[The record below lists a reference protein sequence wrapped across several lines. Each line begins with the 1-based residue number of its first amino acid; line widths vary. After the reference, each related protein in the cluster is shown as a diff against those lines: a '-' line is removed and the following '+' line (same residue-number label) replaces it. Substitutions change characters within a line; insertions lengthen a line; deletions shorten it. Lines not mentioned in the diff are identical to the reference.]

1 MCGGDGK
8 RDCSTLDD
16 GQVAVDVSDGEV
28 EADRE
33 FVGLD
38 HALYHA
44 IHSVAVGIGLSIVG
58 ELADDEGFELWHN
71 SA

>member
-16 GQVAVDVSDGEV
+16 GQVAVDVSNGEV
-28 EADRE
+28 EAYGE
-33 FVGLD
+33 VVGLD

-44 IHSVAVGIGLSIVG
+44 IHCVAIGIGLAEVG
-58 ELADDEGFELWHN
+58 KLADDEGFE
-71 SA
+71 SG